1 MKAYELNAT
10 VTADGHIE
18 LPDFQ
23 LSFPSGR
30 PKTVKIII
38 LVAEPDEKNDEIA
51 NLDENFSEDSFKR
64 SWQQAI
70 NGETVPLSE
79 LWEDA
84 VVG

>member
-1 MKAYELNAT
+1 MKADELDTTAT
-10 VTADGHIE
+10 VD
-18 LPDFQ
+18 
-23 LSFPSGR
+23 
-30 PKTVKIII
+30 
-38 LVAEPDEKNDEIA
+38 
-51 NLDENFSEDSFKR
+51 LDENFSEDSFKR